1 MIRKSTYTLL
11 IILIILAAVVIFL
24 QRTPGMKNGSI
35 NEPTSTESPT
45 LFNWGDKSVA
55 AVTLS
60 DDQGHVFKAKLDNQ
74 NNWFIEQPTGC
85 QLENGKV
92 ENSLAQLQTFKI
104 MVEMEAPPAL
114 ADVGLT
120 NPTYTLKLTFI
131 DGSMQTLS
139 VGSIVPTGSGYYV
152 QVDNNPVVVVTKY
165 SIDSLFELV
174 STACATPTAEVSPTS
189 TPDLTH
195 TETVTTSITPVP

>member
-1 MIRKSTYTLL
+1 MIRKSTYILL

-24 QRTPGMKNGSI
+24 QRTPGMKSGSF
-35 NEPTSTESPT
+35 NQPTSTESPI
-45 LFNWGDKSVA
+45 LFNWGDKSIA
-55 AVTLS
+55 AVTMS
-60 DDQGHVFKAKLDNQ
+60 DDQGHVFKANLDNQ

-92 ENSLAQLQTFKI
+92 ENYLVQLQTFRI

-139 VGSIVPTGSGYYV
+139 VGSVVPTGSGYYV
-152 QVDNNPVVVVTKY
+152 QVNKDPVVVVTKN

-174 STACATPTAEVSPTS
+174 STACATPTVEVNPTS
-189 TPDLTH
+189 TLELILT
-195 TETVTTSITPVP
+195 EPVTNAITPVP